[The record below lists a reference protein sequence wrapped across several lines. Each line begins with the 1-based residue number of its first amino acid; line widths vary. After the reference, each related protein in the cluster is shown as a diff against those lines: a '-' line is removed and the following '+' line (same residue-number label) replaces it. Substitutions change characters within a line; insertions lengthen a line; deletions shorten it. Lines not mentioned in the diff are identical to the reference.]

1 MKRVVYL
8 KNVNFSYRVFK
19 NQKSSLRDL
28 TKEVLSGS
36 AKLTTYHALTNISL
50 DVFSGE
56 VLGVIGHNGAGKS
69 TLLKIIA
76 RVLPPTSGE
85 ISIHGSIAPL
95 IELGAGF
102 HPEMSGNE
110 NVILYSA
117 FLGRDSRVVKNRL
130 LEISDWA
137 GVTDHMDFPIKSFS
151 SGMVARLAFATATDG
166 NSDILL
172 IDEILSV
179 GDSDF
184 QAKSKT
190 RINSLISNGTTV
202 VFVSHDLVLVQEICT
217 RVIWLDHGQIKSIG
231 IPAEVISAYEAGN

>member
-137 GVTDHMDFPIKSFS
+137 GVTDHMDFPVKSFS

-184 QAKSKT
+184 QAKS
-190 RINSLISNGTTV
+190 
-202 VFVSHDLVLVQEICT
+202 
-217 RVIWLDHGQIKSIG
+217 
-231 IPAEVISAYEAGN
+231 